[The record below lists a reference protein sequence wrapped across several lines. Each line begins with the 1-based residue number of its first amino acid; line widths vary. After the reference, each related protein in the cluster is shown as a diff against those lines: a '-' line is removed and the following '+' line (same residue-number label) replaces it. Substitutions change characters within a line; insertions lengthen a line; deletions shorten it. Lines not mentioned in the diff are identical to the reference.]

1 MKKSDL
7 KALIREVIEEISA
20 DNSGIQQ
27 QVLKAKKE
35 LKIILARRNLSVSDQ
50 KRAEELRRLI
60 RKLSTQVK

>member
-35 LKIILARRNLSVSDQ
+35 LKIILARRNPSVSDQ

-60 RKLSTQVK
+60 RKLST